1 MLASVA
7 QLDACQNGD
16 QEVTGSSP
24 AGSATFF
31 DFRFDSEMFSAVILS
46 LPLIQEEKLSVPGER
61 LCTVAVIRKDGYS
74 VFPQKFI

>member
-1 MLASVA
+1 MA

-16 QEVTGSSP
+16 QEVAGSSP

-46 LPLIQEEKLSVPGER
+46 LPLIQEEAGPRSLVDKRVDS
-61 LCTVAVIRKDGYS
+61 
-74 VFPQKFI
+74 